1 MDIVMIWLSISIYL
15 LKVNY
20 NIRLIQ
26 SGNAPKRKTP
36 IIKSKTPINPD
47 TFTPDNLILAGKNMY
62 SPDGVTTWEE
72 TINIHSI
79 FSWYYIIV
87 KLGDNTKN
95 IKT

>member
-1 MDIVMIWLSISIYL
+1 

-62 SPDGVTTWEE
+62 SPDGVTT
-72 TINIHSI
+72 
-79 FSWYYIIV
+79 
-87 KLGDNTKN
+87 
-95 IKT
+95 